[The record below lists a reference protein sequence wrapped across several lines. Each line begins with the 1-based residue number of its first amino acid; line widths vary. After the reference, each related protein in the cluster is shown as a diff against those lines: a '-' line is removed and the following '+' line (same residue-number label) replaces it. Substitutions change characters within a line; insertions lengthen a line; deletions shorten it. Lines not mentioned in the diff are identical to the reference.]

1 MKLVFEDG
9 EIQQCL
15 ETDQR
20 QTSVAGVFIDPVQEP
35 KYLTRVW
42 EDPPTYA
49 KLVLMNCELIHAGS
63 WVMTASGLK
72 RVVRVQR

>member
-35 KYLTRVW
+35 KYLTRVS
-42 EDPPTYA
+42 EAPPTYA
-49 KLVLMNCELIHAGS
+49 KLVLMNCELIHPGS
-63 WVMTASGLK
+63 GVMTSSGLK
-72 RVVRVQR
+72 QVARVER